1 MGKSLAVK
9 NEIIADLKQT
19 LSESQLVIAIDYTG
33 LTVAEITDLRR
44 RLRPKGSSCQVAK
57 NTLMRIAVEG
67 NDTWQPIQELLT
79 GTSAFLFV
87 QEDIGGAIKAYQ
99 EFQKV
104 SKKTELRGGVME
116 GRVLKEADVKAL
128 ADLPSKEQLMAQIAG
143 AINGVATKLA
153 VGINQVPTS
162 IARGLKAYA
171 EKDGDSAAVEAEA
184 PAQAEAEAPAQP
196 EAEAPAQ
203 PEAEAP
209 AQPEAEAPAQPEAE
223 APAQPESTSA

>member
-9 NEIIADLKQT
+9 NEIIADLKKT
-19 LSESQLVIAIDYTG
+19 LSESQLAIVIDYKT

-67 NDTWQPIQELLT
+67 NETWQPIQELLT

-99 EFQKV
+99 EFQKA

-116 GRVLKEADVKAL
+116 GRVLREADVKAL

-143 AINGVATKLA
+143 ALNGVATKLA
-153 VGINQVPTS
+153 VGISQVPTS

-171 EKDGDSAAVEAEA
+171 EKDQNGDSVEAEA
-184 PAQAEAEAPAQP
+184 EAQVEPEAEAQAEAE
-196 EAEAPAQ
+196 
-203 PEAEAP
+203 
-209 AQPEAEAPAQPEAE
+209 
-223 APAQPESTSA
+223 SVSA